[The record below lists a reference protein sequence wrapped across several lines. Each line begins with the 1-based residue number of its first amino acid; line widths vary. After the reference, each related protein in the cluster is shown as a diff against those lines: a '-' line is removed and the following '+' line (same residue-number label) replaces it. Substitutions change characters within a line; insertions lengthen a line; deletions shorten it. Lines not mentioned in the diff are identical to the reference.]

1 MKIKCSTNP
10 AKPMPPD
17 RYEDEDVVDDISL
30 MNLILG
36 QDHSNNSSDSNN
48 SSNSTTQRRTLKR
61 KRETRQSQENL
72 HDFLS
77 SETSFQEDLRGFPSP
92 SEDAHNSSSISLSKT
107 IDVIST
113 ATQTLGVKEGESSD
127 CLKSISRAL
136 DDFCTIQA
144 EKNKEMQRHHK
155 AMEELQREKIMI
167 KRRSLELQ
175 ELKYKQEQDKLKRKT
190 CIKCKGD

>member
-1 MKIKCSTNP
+1 
-10 AKPMPPD
+10 MPPD

-36 QDHSNNSSDSNN
+36 QDHSNNSIDSND
-48 SSNSTTQRRTLKR
+48 SSNSTTPRRTLKR
-61 KRETRQSQENL
+61 KRETRLSQENL

-92 SEDAHNSSSISLSKT
+92 SEEAHNSSLNNLSKT

-113 ATQTLGVKEGESSD
+113 ATQTLGVKGESSD